1 MTDDCHIEMEK
12 SLIKQFG
19 GDPTDPTETF
29 GTDGMIS
36 GEPVEVRLAKDE
48 DRFILL

>member
-1 MTDDCHIEMEK
+1 MEK

-19 GDPTDPTETF
+19 GDPTETF
-29 GTDGMIS
+29 GMDGMIS
-36 GEPVEVRLAKDE
+36 GEPVEVRLAKEE